1 MSRGQVFITFEY
13 EADLSLEECFPDG
26 VPENPTAADVQ
37 KLIEKDGGPSQVIN
51 DWNFDDPTVNISVQ
65 VSS

>member
-1 MSRGQVFITFEY
+1 VSRGRVFITFDY
-13 EADLSLEECFPDG
+13 EVELSFEECFPDG
-26 VPENPTAADVQ
+26 VPENPTAADVEA
-37 KLIEKDGGPSQVIN
+37 LIEKDGGPSRVIS